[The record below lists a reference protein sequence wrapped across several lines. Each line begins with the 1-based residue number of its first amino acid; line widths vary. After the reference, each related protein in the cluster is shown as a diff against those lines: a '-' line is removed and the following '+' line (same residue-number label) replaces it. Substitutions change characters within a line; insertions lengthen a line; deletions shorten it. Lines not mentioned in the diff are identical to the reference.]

1 MASGASTRHLPD
13 SQRRRARTE
22 KSCGP
27 DARRLAS
34 SLAVMR
40 RPTGARID
48 HLRGD
53 GGNSATLPEES
64 AKDTVKTIAQGRPG
78 DPARPVIHPVCVFWR
93 TDLRVPAGARPSLR
107 PCHDEGETRSKA
119 RASRAAR
126 SRILARC
133 LKRVTARSVLDAA
146 VPSPPE
152 LRRSRQA
159 GHGSCIYSGSNRENR
174 KSQWLAPPAS
184 VCVRSRRMPR
194 AA

>member
-107 PCHDEGETRSKA
+107 PCHDEGRDKKQSSGESRREIANSRPLFETCNGAKRAGCRGAVSA
-119 RASRAAR
+119 RASAKSASRAWH
-126 SRILARC
+126 LY
-133 LKRVTARSVLDAA
+133 LLG
-146 VPSPPE
+146 
-152 LRRSRQA
+152 Q
-159 GHGSCIYSGSNRENR
+159 
-174 KSQWLAPPAS
+174 
-184 VCVRSRRMPR
+184 
-194 AA
+194 